1 MKTQFRYYRQQS
13 GIFYVTIEPPKAV
26 DALSQTLFCGTAEAL
41 PGIADANQLPAML
54 SAKDASEFTLQFTP
68 AANR

>member
-26 DALSQTLFCGTAEAL
+26 DALSQT
-41 PGIADANQLPAML
+41 GIADANQLPAML